1 MQGPLG
7 SLPRTRGAPAPVAR
21 WRHLVDFPR
30 TSASKRAREVDTFL
44 PAGVRGP
51 TLGPHLPT
59 TLPGGAFSAGGV
71 CTCEATTQGRK
82 A

>member
-1 MQGPLG
+1 MAQ
-7 SLPRTRGAPAPVAR
+7 

-30 TSASKRAREVDTFL
+30 TSASKQARVVDTFL
-44 PAGVRGP
+44 LAGGP
-51 TLGPHLPT
+51 TLGLHLPT

-82 A
+82 ALKTEDIL